1 MNPSHRIYLV
11 TGDNSH
17 SGQMEIRLQSKGYQV
32 HPITRTD
39 TILGI
44 AYSDPP
50 EIFIFDLAASGQVG
64 YHAIRSL
71 KGDSY
76 FSAIPVIGI
85 LDEAAIRDMSWENT
99 PLDDFLLHPVS
110 FPELF
115 TRIELSLQRIRR
127 VFDNNPLTR
136 LPGNTSIQNAIEKA
150 IGQPMAVCHIDIN
163 HFKPYNDVY
172 GFSHGDEVLRMLA
185 RIMFNAVK
193 NSGGGFTGHIGGDDF
208 VFIVPKELA
217 EPVSS
222 EIISNFSTIITDL
235 FGEQEK
241 ARGYYVGKNR
251 RGQEEQIPLLGIS
264 IAIVHTDSPLINHYG
279 KVAEVAAELKSQAK
293 KSGGSCY
300 MVDKR
305 RGNNR

>member
-1 MNPSHRIYLV
+1 MTPSLRIYLIGSLAQQ
-11 TGDNSH
+11 TA
-17 SGQMEIRLQSKGYQV
+17 QMEIRLQSKGYQV
-32 HPITRTD
+32 HSLD
-39 TILGI
+39 YSENLLGV

-50 EIFIFDLAASGQVG
+50 DIFIFDLSLADSAGFQV
-64 YHAIRSL
+64 IRAL

-85 LDEAAIRDMSWENT
+85 LDEAMVRTLDWEGL
-99 PLDDFLLHPVS
+99 PLDDFLFQPIS

-115 TRIELSLQRIRR
+115 TRIDLSAQRIRR

-136 LPGNTSIQNAIEKA
+136 LPGNTSIQHAIEKA
-150 IGQPMAVCHIDIN
+150 LGHPMAVCYIDIN

-193 NSGGGFTGHIGGDDF
+193 DSGGGFTGHIGGDDY
-208 VFIVPKELA
+208 VFIVPGERA
-217 EPVSS
+217 EPVSQ
-222 EIISNFSTIITDL
+222 EIIDHFTTIISDL

-241 ARGYYVGKNR
+241 ACGYYVGVNR

-264 IAIVHTDSPLINHYG
+264 IAIVHTDSPLICHYG
-279 KVAEVAAELKSQAK
+279 KVAEVAAELKSLAK
-293 KSGGSCY
+293 KASGSCY
-300 MVDKR
+300 VVDQR
-305 RGNNR
+305 RG